1 MTSDQDRTRARFRQ
15 ELRRAF
21 NLDDRSARALALA
34 IGARPE
40 SVRSWLAG
48 TSLPG
53 VHHAAALGDELSA
66 PHLAELVVTLR
77 TVVCAVCGGRSL
89 DTTRGGSTRLYC
101 SQACKATA
109 VFRRRKDVRRA
120 SSAVIAHR
128 LAEHQDAV
136 ADHCRD
142 CTLGEGLCPL
152 WTCRLRP
159 VSPLA
164 LSPEAASAKRA
175 AEAEAEAEAAA

>member
-1 MTSDQDRTRARFRQ
+1 MSTDRERSRARFQQ
-15 ELRRAF
+15 ELRHAF
-21 NLDDRSARALALA
+21 NRGDRSARALALA

-53 VHHAAALGDELSA
+53 VHHAVALGEELSA

-77 TVVCAVCGGRSL
+77 SIVCAVCGSRSV
-89 DTTRGGSTRLYC
+89 DTTRGGSARVYC
-101 SQACKATA
+101 SPACKATA

-128 LAEHQDAV
+128 LEEHQAAV
-136 ADHCRD
+136 AAHCRD

-152 WTCRLRP
+152 WTCLLRP

-164 LSPEAASAKRA
+164 LSPEAAQAKRDA
-175 AEAEAEAEAAA
+175 QARAAA